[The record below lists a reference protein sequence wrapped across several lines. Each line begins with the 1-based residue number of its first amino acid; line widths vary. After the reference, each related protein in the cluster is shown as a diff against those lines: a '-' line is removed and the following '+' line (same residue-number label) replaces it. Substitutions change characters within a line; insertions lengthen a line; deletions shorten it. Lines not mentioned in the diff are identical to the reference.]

1 MRNKI
6 ITAGSGL
13 FLAFGSVGGFEQGTM
28 NLGQAVVLGIIGC
41 MLMFVGI
48 GGEEDGDKQ
57 RTSSKRK
64 RRNRS
69 NAA

>member
-28 NLGQAVVLGIIGC
+28 NLGQTVVLGIIGC

-48 GGEEDGDKQ
+48 GG
-57 RTSSKRK
+57 
-64 RRNRS
+64 
-69 NAA
+69 

>member
-13 FLAFGSVGGFEQGTM
+13 FLAFGSVGGLEQGTM
-28 NLGQAVVLGIIGC
+28 NLGQTVVLGIIGC

-57 RTSSKRK
+57 RTSSERK
-64 RRNRS
+64 RRDRS

>member
-6 ITAGSGL
+6 ITVGSGL

-28 NLGQAVVLGIIGC
+28 DLGQTVVLGIIGC

-48 GGEEDGDKQ
+48 GGEKDGDKQ

-64 RRNRS
+64 RKDRS

>member
-28 NLGQAVVLGIIGC
+28 NLGQTVVLGIIGC

-57 RTSSKRK
+57 RASSKRK

>member
-28 NLGQAVVLGIIGC
+28 NLGQTVVLGIIGC

-57 RTSSKRK
+57 RTSSERK

>member
-28 NLGQAVVLGIIGC
+28 NLGQTVVLGIIGC

-57 RTSSKRK
+57 RTSSERK
-64 RRNRS
+64 RRDRS